1 MSAEVL
7 GIMWNRSDDT
17 ITISGFDGMTCA
29 ADVTKRDV
37 LHSVARIF
45 DPLGLCSPITVK
57 GKIFLQKLWSVN
69 VEWDECLSED
79 LVKEWDEIVRD
90 LQQMSTLKICR
101 FVGRVDQSR
110 NQLLVFL

>member
-1 MSAEVL
+1 M
-7 GIMWNRSDDT
+7 
-17 ITISGFDGMTCA
+17 
-29 ADVTKRDV
+29 
-37 LHSVARIF
+37 
-45 DPLGLCSPITVK
+45 
-57 GKIFLQKLWSVN
+57 
-69 VEWDECLSED
+69 EWDECLSED